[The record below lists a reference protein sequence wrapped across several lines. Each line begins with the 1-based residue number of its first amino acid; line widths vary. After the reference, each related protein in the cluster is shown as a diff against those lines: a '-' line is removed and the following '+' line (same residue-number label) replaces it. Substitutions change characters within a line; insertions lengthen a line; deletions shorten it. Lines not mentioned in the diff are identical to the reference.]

1 MERASPEA
9 CSVTTM
15 RLDVVADDSS
25 GDPILSEAHDAQG
38 LDAQLLSTDGPPPG
52 RAIQTLGLALGVAPR
67 LIGRGPGLTI
77 SIRPRPRGRPKG
89 AGTRGHTPGTT
100 KPRMLAHRGFYKS

>member
-15 RLDVVADDSS
+15 RLDMIADDSS

-38 LDAQLLSTDGPPPG
+38 LDAQLLGTDGPPSG
-52 RAIQTLGLALGVAPR
+52 RAIQPLGLALGVAPR
-67 LIGRGPGLTI
+67 LIGRGPGPTI
-77 SIRPRPRGRPKG
+77 R
-89 AGTRGHTPGTT
+89 
-100 KPRMLAHRGFYKS
+100 L